1 MERVMMPNLAPK
13 IPKLKLRDRW
23 FRVCQNP
30 EDPNDKN
37 LCIQILDGPFHHVII
52 KYKNFSLKEKLND
65 DGSVDC
71 DYEYDIVMAPGGIG
85 ERNITDEEGE
95 IFEKNIGEAIIELL
109 WEQAEKYENRIGD
122 TEESST
128 E

>member
-1 MERVMMPNLAPK
+1 MMPNLAPK

-85 ERNITDEEGE
+85 ERDITDEEGE

-109 WEQAEKYENRIGD
+109 WEQAERHENRIGD

>member
-1 MERVMMPNLAPK
+1 MMPNLAPK
-13 IPKLKLRDRW
+13 IPKLKLRNRW

-85 ERNITDEEGE
+85 ERDITDEEGE

-109 WEQAEKYENRIGD
+109 WEQTEQHENRIGD

>member
-1 MERVMMPNLAPK
+1 MMPNLAPK
-13 IPKLKLRDRW
+13 IPKLKLRNRW

>member
-1 MERVMMPNLAPK
+1 MPNLAPK

-85 ERNITDEEGE
+85 ERDITDEEGE

-109 WEQAEKYENRIGD
+109 WEQTEQHENRIGD